1 VFREGTKAPAKGETN
16 FASMDGNIG
25 QLNTLTDLNASAGVK
40 LPPAGAVSGK
50 IPWTKRALDIFCI
63 LLALP
68 TLLPLFLLISAV
80 IKIVSP
86 GPVFFRQARVGFM
99 GRHFHIFK
107 FRTMKVNAETSSH
120 QSHLKDL
127 INSNTPMTK
136 MDAKGDPRVI
146 KFGGILRSSGLDE
159 LPQLINVLRG
169 EMSLVG
175 PRPCTEYEYE
185 QFQPWHKQR
194 FRALPGLT
202 GLWQV
207 SGKNKTTF
215 NQMIN
220 LDIRYANERSLWMD
234 MKIMLLTFPVLFGQ
248 IKEQKTRKPRINREK
263 ENH

>member
-1 VFREGTKAPAKGETN
+1 
-16 FASMDGNIG
+16 MQGNLG
-25 QLNTLTDLNASAGVK
+25 QLKKLTELDTATSVQAPIDLISASVP
-40 LPPAGAVSGK
+40 L
-50 IPWTKRALDIFCI
+50 TKRALDICCI

-68 TLLPLFLLISAV
+68 TLLPLFLAIAV
-80 IKIVSP
+80 LIKIVSP
-86 GPVFFRQARVGFM
+86 GPVFFRQARVGYR
-99 GRHFHIFK
+99 GRRFRVFK

-120 QSHLKDL
+120 QTHLKSL

-136 MDAKGDPRVI
+136 MDSTGDPRVI

-159 LPQLINVLRG
+159 LPQVINVLRG

-215 NQMIN
+215 NEMIN
-220 LDIRYANERSLWMD
+220 LDIRYANQWSLWLD
-234 MKIMLLTFPVLFGQ
+234 LKIIFLTFPVLFGQ
-248 IKEQKTRKPRINREK
+248 IKEQKTRKPRENREK
-263 ENH
+263 ENP

>member
-1 VFREGTKAPAKGETN
+1 MHRETADFKTMPRMAAHG
-16 FASMDGNIG
+16 SSQDGNV
-25 QLNTLTDLNASAGVK
+25 ASGRV
-40 LPPAGAVSGK
+40 PAA
-50 IPWTKRALDIFCI
+50 KRILDIGCLI
-63 LLALP
+63 LALP
-68 TLLPLFLLISAV
+68 TLLPLLLGIAAL

-86 GPVFFRQARVGFM
+86 GPVFFMQERVGFM
-99 GRHFHIFK
+99 GRKFRIFK
-107 FRTMKVNAETSSH
+107 FRTMKVNAETQTH
-120 QSHLKDL
+120 QNHLKTI
-127 INSNTPMTK
+127 INSEKPMVK
-136 MDAKGDPRVI
+136 MDAHGDPRVI

-175 PRPCTEYEYE
+175 PRPCTQYEYE

-220 LDIRYANERSLWMD
+220 LDIRYANEWSPWLD
-234 MKIMLLTFPVLFGQ
+234 IKIMFLTFPVLLGQ
-248 IKEQKTRKPRINREK
+248 IKEQKKPQTKR
-263 ENH
+263 

>member
-1 VFREGTKAPAKGETN
+1 MGRN
-16 FASMDGNIG
+16 LS
-25 QLNTLTDLNASAGVK
+25 QLEKLT
-40 LPPAGAVSGK
+40 AGALDSSAQAQAAAVPVAK
-50 IPWTKRALDIFCI
+50 VPLAKRVLDIACI

-68 TLLPLFLLISAV
+68 TLLPLFLFIAALIKV
-80 IKIVSP
+80 VSP
-86 GPVFFRQARVGFM
+86 GPVFFRQPRVGYM
-99 GRHFHIFK
+99 GKRFRIFK
-107 FRTMKVNAETSSH
+107 FRTMKVNAETSTH

-215 NQMIN
+215 NEMIN
-220 LDIRYANERSLWMD
+220 LDIRYANEWSLWMD
-234 MKIMLLTFPVLFGQ
+234 MKIMLLTFPVLLGQ
-248 IKEQKTRKPRINREK
+248 IKEQKTRKPRENREK
-263 ENH
+263 ENP

>member
-1 VFREGTKAPAKGETN
+1 MQGNLGQIKNLAALGSS
-16 FASMDGNIG
+16 ASIQAGPEMI
-25 QLNTLTDLNASAGVK
+25 SA
-40 LPPAGAVSGK
+40 K
-50 IPWTKRALDIFCI
+50 IPLTKRTLDIFCI

-68 TLLPLFLLISAV
+68 TLLPLFLVIAVV
-80 IKIVSP
+80 IKFVSP
-86 GPVFFRQARVGFM
+86 GPVFFRQARVGHM
-99 GRHFHIFK
+99 GRRFRIFK
-107 FRTMKVNAETSSH
+107 FRTMKVNAEIASH
-120 QSHLKDL
+120 QGHLKDL
-127 INSNTPMTK
+127 ITSNTPMTK
-136 MDAKGDPRVI
+136 MDSKGDPRVI

-215 NQMIN
+215 NEMIN
-220 LDIRYANERSLWMD
+220 LDIRYANEWSPWMD

-248 IKEQKTRKPRINREK
+248 IREQKTRKPRENREK

>member
-1 VFREGTKAPAKGETN
+1 MP
-16 FASMDGNIG
+16 
-25 QLNTLTDLNASAGVK
+25 TLTDDCRS
-40 LPPAGAVSGK
+40 SGE
-50 IPWTKRALDIFCI
+50 IPLTRVPIAKRILDIGCL

-68 TLLPLFLLISAV
+68 TLLPLFIGIAAL

-86 GPVFFRQARVGFM
+86 GPVFFTQERVGFM
-99 GRHFHIFK
+99 GRKFRIFK
-107 FRTMKVNAETSSH
+107 FRTMKVNAETQTH
-120 QSHLKDL
+120 QNHLKDL
-127 INSNTPMTK
+127 IGSNTPMTK

-146 KFGGILRSSGLDE
+146 KFGGLLRSSGLDE

-175 PRPCTEYEYE
+175 PRPCTPYEYE

-215 NQMIN
+215 NEMIN
-220 LDIRYANERSLWMD
+220 LDIRYASDWSLWLD
-234 MKIMLLTFPVLFGQ
+234 IKIMFKTFPVLLGQ
-248 IKEQKTRKPRINREK
+248 IKEQRKPQTKR
-263 ENH
+263 

>member
-1 VFREGTKAPAKGETN
+1 MP
-16 FASMDGNIG
+16 
-25 QLNTLTDLNASAGVK
+25 TLTEDCRS
-40 LPPAGAVSGK
+40 SGG
-50 IPWTKRALDIFCI
+50 IPVTRVPITKRILDIGCL
-63 LLALP
+63 LLAFP
-68 TLLPLFLLISAV
+68 TLLPLFVGVAAL

-86 GPVFFRQARVGFM
+86 GPVFFTQERVGFM
-99 GRHFHIFK
+99 GRKFRIFK
-107 FRTMKVNAETSSH
+107 FRTMKVNAETQTH
-120 QSHLKDL
+120 QNHLKDL
-127 INSNTPMTK
+127 ISSDTPMTK

-175 PRPCTEYEYE
+175 PRPCTPYEYE

-215 NQMIN
+215 NEMIN
-220 LDIRYANERSLWMD
+220 LDIRYASDWSLWMD
-234 MKIMLLTFPVLFGQ
+234 IKIMFMTFPVLLGQ
-248 IKEQKTRKPRINREK
+248 IKEQRKPQTKR
-263 ENH
+263 

>member
-1 VFREGTKAPAKGETN
+1 M
-16 FASMDGNIG
+16 SMQGNLG
-25 QLNTLTDLNASAGVK
+25 QLKNLAGLDSSIQAAPVDPVTAK
-40 LPPAGAVSGK
+40 VPLR
-50 IPWTKRALDIFCI
+50 KRALDIFCI

-68 TLLPLFLLISAV
+68 TLLPLFLFMAAM

-86 GPVFFRQARVGFM
+86 GPVFFRQARVGYM
-99 GRHFHIFK
+99 GRRFRIFK
-107 FRTMKVNAETSSH
+107 FRTMKVNAEVSSH
-120 QSHLKDL
+120 QNHLKDL
-127 INSNTPMTK
+127 ISSNTPMTK
-136 MDAKGDPRVI
+136 MDSKGDPRVI

-215 NQMIN
+215 NEMIN
-220 LDIRYANERSLWMD
+220 LDIRYANEWSLWMD
-234 MKIMLLTFPVLFGQ
+234 IKIMLMTFPVLFGQ
-248 IKEQKTRKPRINREK
+248 IREQKTRKPRENREK

>member
-1 VFREGTKAPAKGETN
+1 MQREVASFKSMSTLAEDSRLSGEIPLTRVPLAKR
-16 FASMDGNIG
+16 I
-25 QLNTLTDLNASAGVK
+25 
-40 LPPAGAVSGK
+40 
-50 IPWTKRALDIFCI
+50 LDIGCL

-68 TLLPLFLLISAV
+68 TLLPLFIGIAAL

-86 GPVFFRQARVGFM
+86 GPIFFMQERVGFM
-99 GRHFHIFK
+99 GRKFRIFK
-107 FRTMKVNAETSSH
+107 FRTMKVNAETRTH
-120 QSHLKDL
+120 QNHLKDL

-175 PRPCTEYEYE
+175 PRPCTPYEYE

-215 NQMIN
+215 NEMIN
-220 LDIRYANERSLWMD
+220 LDIRYASDWSLWLD
-234 MKIMLLTFPVLFGQ
+234 IKIMFMTFPVLLGQ
-248 IKEQKTRKPRINREK
+248 IKEQRKPQTKR
-263 ENH
+263 